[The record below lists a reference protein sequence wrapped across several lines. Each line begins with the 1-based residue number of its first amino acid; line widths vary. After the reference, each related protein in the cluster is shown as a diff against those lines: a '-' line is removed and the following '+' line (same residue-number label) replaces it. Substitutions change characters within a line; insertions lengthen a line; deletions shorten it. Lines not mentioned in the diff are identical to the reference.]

1 MYRIYYIIWS
11 YTTKNNFVFQTEAEK
26 LEDNQERMMGYI
38 NNLRLKLK
46 SISEKQNRM
55 EAMMEAMLKANEIEW
70 EVQEELD
77 SI

>member
-1 MYRIYYIIWS
+1 MAYIIWS
-11 YTTKNNFVFQTEAEK
+11 NTYTTKNNFVFQTEAEK